1 MTQEEKKLHDGLEEE
16 LDEMWLE
23 WCEDVDYLVYAS
35 IARHFAEWGAEHTKQ
50 KPELVQHPAIG
61 YMYNADAGRGEQL
74 KQAILALLKSD
85 LIQVAGRGFTKT
97 ELIDWVETR
106 PAEMKEDEVLRN
118 RHKELQASLLNLCDT
133 VERYTNGAALRS
145 ELLNTVN
152 AARLTAPGRGDP
164 GMK

>member
-1 MTQEEKKLHDGLEEE
+1 MNIKDQIRAEIERRITDNTFGAKLELIDILAFLDSLPEQPEGLEDEMA
-16 LDEMWLE
+16 EMWLE

-61 YMYNADAGRGEQL
+61 YMYNADAGRGEQM

-97 ELIDWVETR
+97 ALIEWVETR
-106 PAEMKEDEVLRN
+106 PAEMKEDE
-118 RHKELQASLLNLCDT
+118 E
-133 VERYTNGAALRS
+133 
-145 ELLNTVN
+145 
-152 AARLTAPGRGDP
+152 
-164 GMK
+164 